1 MLLEKRRKS
10 TFFWLIVSRKY
21 CTLSQPKDMFKRM
34 QQATNN
40 KHSVFIS
47 DLKNPLLFKFFVV
60 VFLLQDLGGSTK
72 KNYRFFF
79 LFLLFG
85 NRSQFPIFKFLWW
98 KVAWYWLF
106 FLYKFECKCL
116 KEKFSTWKNSLK
128 SEYVFFFCVGSAGR
142 LDVFFTPELTT
153 SKSITKL

>member
-79 LFLLFG
+79 VFAFWEQKPISDIQVPLMESSLILIVLFIQIRMQMLK
-85 NRSQFPIFKFLWW
+85 RKI
-98 KVAWYWLF
+98 
-106 FLYKFECKCL
+106 LYL
-116 KEKFSTWKNSLK
+116 KKQ
-128 SEYVFFFCVGSAGR
+128 
-142 LDVFFTPELTT
+142 P
-153 SKSITKL
+153 